1 MPHPNHCSG
10 VLHNGNSDL
19 VKLMT
24 IIIKTIIQFYLI
36 YYAIIPAAK
45 KTIMFCKNRDRIN
58 RPKEGRISCY
68 IIMMCVV

>member
-45 KTIMFCKNRDRIN
+45 KQLCSAKIEIGLIDQKKGGLVGI
-58 RPKEGRISCY
+58 
-68 IIMMCVV
+68 